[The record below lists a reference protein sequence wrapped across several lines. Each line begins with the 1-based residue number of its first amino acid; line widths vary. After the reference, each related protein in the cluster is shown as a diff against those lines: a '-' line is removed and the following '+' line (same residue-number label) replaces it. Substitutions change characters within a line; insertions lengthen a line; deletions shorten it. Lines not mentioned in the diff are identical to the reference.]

1 MRRVL
6 RPRAGRGPNKPLHS
20 RINVLR
26 VARMI
31 RVVLL
36 DLDNTLLNTQELYVA
51 AEADLARL
59 ILARAPADPSDVADE
74 IQRRKLTL
82 FDVYGYDPAML
93 PQAFEEALI
102 NFVPAASSD
111 DILQARG
118 LGRRIFEE
126 EAEIKEGAEEALR
139 RLSGNFALYLVTVGD
154 EETQQKRIA
163 TLSCGALF
171 RETFIVAD
179 KTPETYQMVLS
190 RSECAPDDAVMIG
203 DSLKS
208 DIIPAVQAGLK
219 AIHIPAN
226 NWHGREMQG
235 YELPAERAVTYL
247 SLRDAVDFLMS
258 LQGAEQAPAPRK
270 TPPPRRNGG
279 PRPGY

>member
-1 MRRVL
+1 M
-6 RPRAGRGPNKPLHS
+6 
-20 RINVLR
+20 
-26 VARMI
+26 
-31 RVVLL
+31 LL

-59 ILARAPADPSDVADE
+59 ILARADADPKVVADE
-74 IQRRKLTL
+74 IQRRKLKL
-82 FDVYGYDPAML
+82 FDVYGYNPAML
-93 PQAFEEALI
+93 PQAFEEALVR
-102 NFVPAASSD
+102 FVPAASSD

-139 RLSGNFALYLVTVGD
+139 LLAPHFALYLVTVGD
-154 EETQQKRIA
+154 EETQQRRIA
-163 TLSCGALF
+163 TLPCSELF
-171 RETFIVAD
+171 LEKFIVAD
-179 KTPETYQMVLS
+179 KTPDTYSMVLS
-190 RSECAPDDAVMIG
+190 RGKYAPEEAVMIG

-208 DIIPAVQAGLK
+208 DIIPAVKAGLT

-235 YELPAERAVTYL
+235 FDLPAERAVMRP
-247 SLRDAVDFLMS
+247 SLRAAVDFLMA
-258 LQGAEQAPAPRK
+258 QQNIGPAPAKTFFPRQS
-270 TPPPRRNGG
+270 RG